1 MHFISSRLSL
11 LFDGCLAGWF
21 RTVWWVH
28 LETNGKTELLP
39 VQTVIV
45 DAQQHLLIFIMLLFS
60 ARDTS
65 ARKLSHVKTNMPWT
79 VAMSH
84 PVGTA
89 CLACTFCKPNCQENE
104 ARQMASSLETS
115 SDSISCN
122 ISRVFLSIQSHKSS
136 AFMGESCRLFPRS
149 SNSSRLGSH
158 KDA

>member
-28 LETNGKTELLP
+28 LEMNGKTELLP

-45 DAQQHLLIFIMLLFS
+45 DAQQHSLIFIMLLFS

-65 ARKLSHVKTNMPWT
+65 TRKLSHVKTNMPWT

-89 CLACTFCKPNCQENE
+89 CLQTKLSVFFRRHDKWPALWKLLQTQSL
-104 ARQMASSLETS
+104 ATSLGYSWASVIKVRPSVKVADCFQDLPTQ
-115 SDSISCN
+115 D
-122 ISRVFLSIQSHKSS
+122 
-136 AFMGESCRLFPRS
+136 
-149 SNSSRLGSH
+149 
-158 KDA
+158 

>member
-45 DAQQHLLIFIMLLFS
+45 DAQQHSLIFIMLLFS
-60 ARDTS
+60 ARYTS
-65 ARKLSHVKTNMPWT
+65 TRKLSHVKTNMPWT

-89 CLACTFCKPNCQENE
+89 CLANKTVGFFQNE
-104 ARQMASSLETS
+104 ARQMASSLET

-122 ISRVFLSIQSHKSS
+122 ISRVFLSISHKSS
-136 AFMGESCRLFPRS
+136 AFGESCRLFPRS
-149 SNSSRLGSH
+149 SNSRLGSERCIEH
-158 KDA
+158 A